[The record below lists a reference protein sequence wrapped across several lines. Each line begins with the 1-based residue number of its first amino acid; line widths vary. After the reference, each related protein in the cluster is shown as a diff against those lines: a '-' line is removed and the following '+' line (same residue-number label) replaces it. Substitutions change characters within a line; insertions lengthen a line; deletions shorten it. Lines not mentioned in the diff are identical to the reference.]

1 MTGQR
6 EQGAGAKRYR
16 HAVSLGWFCGT
27 AEELDRIGCR
37 EASGPFDWLLTC
49 SLEGLAGILRERE
62 AYFPEELRPY
72 KENPAYFYD
81 PAKKISYFH
90 DFTADRPLAEQT
102 AAVREKYARRYERF
116 YRTICEPT
124 LFVRYIYDKKELQYL
139 QEHAGEVLAVLRQ
152 FCGGN
157 DLVCLVNGDLLEEP
171 RPAQLGGEEAA
182 IPLYPV
188 AKDERDIVARQFLR
202 KRPDLQRLLLRSVA
216 IPRPRRWLNR
226 LHSLRR
232 RVKKRLRKW
241 ADSRRKSRDGAAV

>member
-6 EQGAGAKRYR
+6 EQETGARRYR

-49 SLEGLAGILRERE
+49 SLEGLAGILQRRE

-81 PAKKISYFH
+81 PVMKISYFH
-90 DFTADRPLAEQT
+90 DFTAERPLAEQT
-102 AAVREKYARRYERF
+102 DAVREKYARRWERF

-139 QEHAGEVLAVLRQ
+139 DEHAGEVLAVLRQ
-152 FCGGN
+152 FCPGN
-157 DLVCLVNGDLLEEP
+157 DLICLVNEDLPEAP

-202 KRPDLQRLLLRSVA
+202 KRPDLRRLLLRSVA
-216 IPRPRRWLNR
+216 IPPLRRWWNR
-226 LHSLRR
+226 LRSLRR
-232 RVKKRLRKW
+232 RARKRLRKW
-241 ADSRRKSRDGAAV
+241 QLARAKKTAAP